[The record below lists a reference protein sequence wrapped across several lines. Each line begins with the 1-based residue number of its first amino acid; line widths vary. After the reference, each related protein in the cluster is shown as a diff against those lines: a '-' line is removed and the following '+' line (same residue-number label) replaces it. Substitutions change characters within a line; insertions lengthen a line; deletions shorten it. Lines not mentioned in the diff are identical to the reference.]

1 MSKLRKEN
9 TDAAAL
15 LRERPLRIVASGTL
29 FLTHTLSLP
38 SHPAPS
44 TVVRA
49 HSVTKSRGGSAS
61 TLLSLLAQF
70 SRVEAILIAPLG
82 GNDEGKMVLRDLER
96 EGITTRYCKVW
107 KGAGVPSAWVLESGS
122 ARSFILRRTRLMSK

>member
-1 MSKLRKEN
+1 MAKLRREN
-9 TDAAAL
+9 SDMVAPVPG
-15 LRERPLRIVASGTL
+15 RPLRIVASGTL

-38 SHPAPS
+38 TYPAPS

-49 HSVTKSRGGSAS
+49 HSVTKTRGGSAS

-70 SRVEAILIAPLG
+70 SRVEAFLVAPLS
-82 GNDEGKMVLRDLER
+82 GNDEGKMILRDLER
-96 EGITTRYCKVW
+96 EGVTTRYCKIW

-122 ARSFILRRTRLMSK
+122 LV